1 MFLFFFVKK
10 FGISKTYLYLCIGND
25 ANLKLFSMENLFNG
39 LKVVGGVIKVTTI
52 SETASVEVSGRFT
65 LERGNFKQDFSYW
78 ARTYE
83 RYDNHAKI
91 DDFDTEE
98 HKCSLG
104 ELPIDS
110 LSALKTTLTNSGLT
124 TLANSLGFSN
134 EEVIAAMR
142 FHVQNHKIFKAV
154 YGKKI
159 ILWDLLSA
167 EEQVEETLAY
177 ILNNY
182 DSCPNYVKQQCGI
195 VVVDEEGNVVP
206 NAIPTKDQVREK
218 YLSLGTN

>member
-1 MFLFFFVKK
+1 MFLFFYVKK
-10 FGISKTYLYLCIGND
+10 FGRTKNYLYICQGNG
-25 ANLKLFSMENLFNG
+25 ANLKLFNMKDLFNG
-39 LKVVGGVIKVTTI
+39 LQVVSGQTKVVSI
-52 SETASVEVSGRFT
+52 SETASVEVSGK
-65 LERGNFKQDFSYW
+65 LSMERGNFKQEFSYW

-83 RYDNHAKI
+83 KFSNFAKI

-154 YGKKI
+154 YGKKAE
-159 ILWDLLSA
+159 LWDALTK
-167 EEQVEETLAY
+167 EEQQAEMLFYV
-177 ILNNY
+177 INNY
-182 DSCPNYVKQQCGI
+182 DTCGDYHKRQCG
-195 VVVDEEGNVVP
+195 VVVLDEEGNVVE
-206 NAIPTKDQVREK
+206 NAIPTREQLMK
-218 YLSLGTN
+218 KVDEISS